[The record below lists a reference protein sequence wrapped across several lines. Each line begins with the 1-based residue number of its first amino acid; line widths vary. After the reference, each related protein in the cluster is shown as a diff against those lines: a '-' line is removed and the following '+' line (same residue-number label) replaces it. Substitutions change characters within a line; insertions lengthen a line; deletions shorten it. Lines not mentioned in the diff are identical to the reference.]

1 MSSAPQ
7 FISNGVIS
15 EPPQSTRVNNVFG
28 SNYPHIK
35 SYAESA
41 MDYQVVK
48 PTTTFA
54 LAEPDEFLRWRTDM
68 ADPPQTIP
76 LARTLGKLSSLY
88 GFNQATTAWSPSCYN
103 LECPAVN
110 QPAGSVMD
118 PWVSVVRGK
127 SGF

>member
-1 MSSAPQ
+1 MSAAPQ
-7 FISNGVIS
+7 FITDGVLAEPSNN
-15 EPPQSTRVNNVFG
+15 TRVSVVYG
-28 SNYPHIK
+28 QSYPSLK

-41 MDYQVVK
+41 MDYQVVR

-76 LARTLGKLSSLY
+76 LAHTLGKLSSLY
-88 GFNQATTAWSPSCYN
+88 GFNQQTTMWSPSCYN
-103 LECPAVN
+103 LECPSAG

-118 PWVSVVRGK
+118 PWVSVARK
-127 SGF
+127 QTGF